1 MSTSQPYDRGPARI
15 SLRVKL
21 FTYCSFWLPGL
32 KSFPR
37 QRRQEPVAAPRGPG
51 EAGRS
56 RAAGQPLGPGPS
68 PAQPA
73 APRSSRAPPR
83 PAAAAHP
90 PAAGRSSGSCIACG
104 FSGFFVFCLH
114 SGGKGASQP
123 AVQPPK
129 VVVLPRRKSRGF
141 TAARRPR
148 GRRAAPPPWPAQ
160 EMPAGWS
167 GEGPRRGG
175 KRRRAGPE
183 EAPATPSTANGGR
196 APPPQGRWEFPASE
210 VRRSGGSRRCRRG
223 CRCGCVVVGGV
234 IPQMC
239 RLGVLSVVWG
249 CVKERREGRSP
260 PRPPALAGRES
271 YLTAKMPSLQQC
283 VPL

>member
-104 FSGFFVFCLH
+104 FSGFFCFF
-114 SGGKGASQP
+114 SPQ
-123 AVQPPK
+123 
-129 VVVLPRRKSRGF
+129 RGERGLA
-141 TAARRPR
+141 TGRAAAQGRRP
-148 GRRAAPPPWPAQ
+148 PAQ
-160 EMPAGWS
+160 EEPGVYRS
-167 GEGPRRGG
+167 
-175 KRRRAGPE
+175 E
-183 EAPATPSTANGGR
+183 EAPRAAGSPAAMAGPGNAGWMERGGTEAGREAAPGR
-196 APPPQGRWEFPASE
+196 ARGGSGDPVDSKWRRGSPPPRPLGVSRLGGEEERRVPAVPPRLSL
-210 VRRSGGSRRCRRG
+210 RLCGSRRG
-223 CRCGCVVVGGV
+223 YSANVQAGCVVCGVGV
-234 IPQMC
+234 
-239 RLGVLSVVWG
+239 R
-249 CVKERREGRSP
+249 
-260 PRPPALAGRES
+260 
-271 YLTAKMPSLQQC
+271 
-283 VPL
+283 

>member
-104 FSGFFVFCLH
+104 FSGFFVFFLH

-196 APPPQGRWEFPASE
+196 APPPPRPLGVSRLGGEEERRVPAVPPRLSL
-210 VRRSGGSRRCRRG
+210 RLCGSRRG
-223 CRCGCVVVGGV
+223 YSANVQAGCVVCGV
-234 IPQMC
+234 WV
-239 RLGVLSVVWG
+239 R
-249 CVKERREGRSP
+249 
-260 PRPPALAGRES
+260 
-271 YLTAKMPSLQQC
+271 
-283 VPL
+283 